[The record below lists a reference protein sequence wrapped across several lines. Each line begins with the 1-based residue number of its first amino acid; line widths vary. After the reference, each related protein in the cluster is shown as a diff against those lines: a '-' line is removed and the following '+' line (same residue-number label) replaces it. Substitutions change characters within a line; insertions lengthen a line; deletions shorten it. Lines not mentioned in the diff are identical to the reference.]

1 MITSGRAGGTLASI
15 GGRGNEPA
23 RDGVERT
30 RVILYHHTKVIVLYL
45 VLKWVHILAITFL
58 MVVKPSL

>member
-1 MITSGRAGGTLASI
+1 LAA
-15 GGRGNEPA
+15 RGNDPA